1 MAEGYAGDVSV
12 REAWDMLEKDAG
24 AVLVDVRTDPE
35 WRYVGL
41 PDLSELEKRT
51 VCVNWQTYPDLALN
65 PAFAEDIE
73 VNGIGPDQTLLIICR
88 SGIRSRHAAVALT
101 ARGYTRCYNVA
112 GGFEGPHDEDRHRGA
127 RDGWKAA
134 GLPWRQD

>member
-12 REAWDMLEKDAG
+12 REAWDMLEKEPG

-41 PDLSELEKRT
+41 PDLSELDKRT

-73 VNGIGPDQTLLIICR
+73 AQGIGSDQTLLIICR

-101 ARGYTRCYNVA
+101 ARGYARCYNVA
-112 GGFEGPHDEDRHRGA
+112 GGFEGPHDEDLHRGA
-127 RDGWKAA
+127 CDGWKAA

>member
-12 REAWDMLEKDAG
+12 REAWDTLKKDAG

-41 PDLSELEKRT
+41 PDPSELDKRT
-51 VCVNWQTYPDLALN
+51 VCVNWQTYPDLTLN

-73 VNGIGPDQTLLIICR
+73 AQGIGPDQTLLIICR
-88 SGIRSRHAAVALT
+88 SGVRSRDAAVALT
-101 ARGYTRCYNVA
+101 ARGYARCYNVA
-112 GGFEGPHDEDRHRGA
+112 GGFEGPHDEDRHRGT

>member
-12 REAWDMLEKDAG
+12 REAWDMLEKEPG

-51 VCVNWQTYPDLALN
+51 VCVNWQTYPDLELN
-65 PAFAEDIE
+65 PDFADDIE
-73 VNGIGPDQTLLIICR
+73 IRGIGPDRTLLIMCR
-88 SGIRSRHAAVALT
+88 SGARSRDAAVALT

-112 GGFEGPHDEDRHRGA
+112 GGFEGPHDAERHRGA

>member
-65 PAFAEDIE
+65 PAFAEEIE

-88 SGIRSRHAAVALT
+88 SGVRSRHAAVALT
-101 ARGYTRCYNVA
+101 ARGYARCYNVA
-112 GGFEGPHDEDRHRGA
+112 GGFEGPHDEDHHRGA

>member
-12 REAWDMLEKDAG
+12 REAWDMLEKEPG

-51 VCVNWQTYPDLALN
+51 VCVNWQTYPDLELN
-65 PAFAEDIE
+65 PDFADDIE
-73 VNGIGPDQTLLIICR
+73 IRGIGPDRTLLIICR
-88 SGIRSRHAAVALT
+88 SGVRSRDAAVALT

-112 GGFEGPHDEDRHRGA
+112 GGFEGPHDADRHRGA

>member
-12 REAWDMLEKDAG
+12 RQAWDMLEKDAG

-41 PDLSELEKRT
+41 PDLSELDKRT
-51 VCVNWQTYPDLALN
+51 VCVNWQTYPDLELN
-65 PAFAEDIE
+65 PVFAEDIE
-73 VNGIGPDQTLLIICR
+73 ARGIGPDRTLLIMCR
-88 SGIRSRHAAVALT
+88 SGARSRDAAVALT
-101 ARGYTRCYNVA
+101 ARGYTHCYNVA
-112 GGFEGPHDEDRHRGA
+112 GGFEGPHDADRHRGA

>member
-1 MAEGYAGDVSV
+1 MDEGYAGDVSV
-12 REAWDMLEKDAG
+12 RETWDMLEKEPE
-24 AVLVDVRTDPE
+24 AVLIDVRTDPE

-51 VCVNWQTYPDLALN
+51 VCVNWQTYPHLKLN
-65 PAFAEDIE
+65 PTFAEDIE
-73 VNGIGPDQTLLIICR
+73 AHGIGQGQTLLIICR

-112 GGFEGPHDEDRHRGA
+112 GGFEGPRNEDRHRGTC
-127 RDGWKAA
+127 DGWKAA

>member
-12 REAWDMLEKDAG
+12 REAWDMLEKEPG

-41 PDLSELEKRT
+41 PDLSELDKRT
-51 VCVNWQTYPDLALN
+51 VCVNWQTYPDLELN
-65 PAFAEDIE
+65 PVFAEDIE
-73 VNGIGPDQTLLIICR
+73 ARGIGPDRTLLIMCR
-88 SGIRSRHAAVALT
+88 SGARSRDAAVALT
-101 ARGYTRCYNVA
+101 ARGYTHCYNVA
-112 GGFEGPHDEDRHRGA
+112 GGFEGPHDEVRHRGV

>member
-41 PDLSELEKRT
+41 PDLSDLEKRT

-65 PAFAEDIE
+65 SAFAEDIE